1 LLTLK
6 EEQARVRGQ
15 ISKALSQHPSSRP
28 HLAGANH
35 LKGLRERK
43 RKLGLKTFDYDFDFF
58 DEEGILSYIEYLRDV
73 KNMKNTT
80 IEKSLEFLRW
90 FLRWSLHKGF
100 HQNNCFETFRPK
112 FKKTQKKVVFLTK
125 AELEKLEKYKIPET
139 KLYLYRVR
147 DVFLFCCFTGLR
159 HSDVYNLKRCDVKK
173 D

>member
-1 LLTLK
+1 M
-6 EEQARVRGQ
+6 R
-15 ISKALSQHPSSRP
+15 
-28 HLAGANH
+28 NH

-43 RKLGLKTFDYDFDFF
+43 RKLGLKTFDFDFDFF

-80 IEKSLEFLRW
+80 VEKSLDFLRW

-125 AELEKLEKYKIPET
+125 AELEKLEKYKYN
-139 KLYLYRVR
+139 KQ
-147 DVFLFCCFTGLR
+147 FLSYFSVYFSALFDLKDQKILR
-159 HSDVYNLKRCDVKK
+159 GEKQ
-173 D
+173 

>member
-1 LLTLK
+1 MLTLK

-125 AELEKLEKYKIPET
+125 AELEKLE
-139 KLYLYRVR
+139 
-147 DVFLFCCFTGLR
+147 
-159 HSDVYNLKRCDVKK
+159 
-173 D
+173 